1 MVKPF
6 QNGHS
11 KKKRTTVT
19 FVTLLDFLNGETLP
33 IWVYSFRKEF
43 APKGANSFLEEL
55 IPIENEGKKEIANV
69 ASPENIH
76 IHHKSR

>member
-6 QNGHS
+6 QNGPS

-19 FVTLLDFLNGETLP
+19 FVTLLDFLHGETLS

-43 APKGANSFLEEL
+43 APKGANSFLKEL
-55 IPIENEGKKEIANV
+55 IPIENEGKKEIV